1 MGQKRTIRGVVAD
14 KEGAALEGA
23 TVGLKNSQFED
34 VLLTTTNRNGE
45 YLLEADVGYYPFMYA
60 VKGYADE
67 FLEYWCQNIRLA
79 DDMVIDAQIGRLE
92 VYGLHCFV
100 IKGAYP
106 ALTIYFRPMSLTK
119 YQAGREDIAP
129 DLSSEMI
136 HVSVNGCPLE
146 VYLLNTVEEF
156 AGDRNM
162 TAYLIQA
169 SYPSELLPMGNNF
182 LKVRVTDK
190 AGDMGEA
197 SLYF

>member
-1 MGQKRTIRGVVAD
+1 MGEKKTIRGVVTD
-14 KEGAALEGA
+14 KQGVALEDA

-34 VLLTTTNRNGE
+34 ILVTTTDKNGE
-45 YLLEADVGYYPFMYA
+45 YLLEPELGHYPFLYA
-60 VKGYADE
+60 VKEYGAS
-67 FLEYWCQNIRLA
+67 FLEYWCQNITLS
-79 DDMVIDAQIGRLE
+79 DDMVINTQIDRLE
-92 VYGLHCFV
+92 IYGLHYFV

-106 ALTIYFRPMSLTK
+106 ALTIYFRPMSLAK

-136 HVSVNGCPLE
+136 YVSVNGRPAE

-162 TAYLIQA
+162 TAYLMQA
-169 SYPSELLPMGNNF
+169 SYPSELLREGKNF
-182 LKVRVTDK
+182 LTVRVTDEV
-190 AGDMGEA
+190 GDVGEA